1 MRWVTM
7 IRKKSFSSYKVRWNI
22 RNLWTK
28 NSLYQKYRKI
38 ADEHG
43 FIRDFLF
50 LCNRWRIQKK
60 EDGRADEDDTQY
72 AVEQAGLSPP
82 YILYDKLGVSGSK
95 EPVPVQYGCQQGDD
109 ACDGKNPLNDVLALS
124 LIHI

>member
-72 AVEQAGLSPP
+72 TVEQAGLSPP

-95 EPVPVQYGCQQGDD
+95 EPVPVQYGCQQGGD
-109 ACDGKNPLNDVLALS
+109 ARDGKNSLNDVLA
-124 LIHI
+124 HQK

>member
-1 MRWVTM
+1 M
-7 IRKKSFSSYKVRWNI
+7 RWNI

-28 NSLYQKYRKI
+28 NSLYQKYSKI

-50 LCNRWRIQKK
+50 LCDRWRIQKK
-60 EDGRADEDDTQY
+60 EDGRADENDTQY
-72 AVEQAGLSPP
+72 TVEQASLSPP

-109 ACDGKNPLNDVLALS
+109 ACDGKNPLNDVLAHGELK
-124 LIHI
+124 IIY

>member
-1 MRWVTM
+1 MGDYDPEEILFIVQGEMEYTE
-7 IRKKSFSSYKVRWNI
+7 
-22 RNLWTK
+22 
-28 NSLYQKYRKI
+28 SLDEEQSVQKYSKI

-50 LCNRWRIQKK
+50 LCDRWRIQKK
-60 EDGRADEDDTQY
+60 EDGRTDENDTQY
-72 AVEQAGLSPP
+72 TVEQASLSPP

-109 ACDGKNPLNDVLALS
+109 ACDGKNPLNDVLAHGELK
-124 LIHI
+124 IIN

>member
-1 MRWVTM
+1 M
-7 IRKKSFSSYKVRWNI
+7 
-22 RNLWTK
+22 
-28 NSLYQKYRKI
+28 
-38 ADEHG
+38 DEHG
-43 FIRDFLF
+43 FIRDFCF
-50 LCNRWRIQKK
+50 YVAGVAYSEK

-109 ACDGKNPLNDVLALS
+109 ACDGKKS
-124 LIHI
+124 LERCIGS

>member
-1 MRWVTM
+1 M
-7 IRKKSFSSYKVRWNI
+7 
-22 RNLWTK
+22 K

-50 LCNRWRIQKK
+50 LCDRWRIQKK

-72 AVEQAGLSPP
+72 TVEQAGLSPP

-95 EPVPVQYGCQQGDD
+95 EPVPVQYGCQQGGD
-109 ACDGKNPLNDVLALS
+109 ARDGKNSLNDVLA
-124 LIHI
+124 HQK

>member
-1 MRWVTM
+1 M
-7 IRKKSFSSYKVRWNI
+7 RWNI

-43 FIRDFLF
+43 FIRNFLF
-50 LCNRWRIQKK
+50 LCSRWRIQKK

-72 AVEQAGLSPP
+72 TVEQAGLSPP

-95 EPVPVQYGCQQGDD
+95 EPVPVQYGCQQGGD
-109 ACDGKNPLNDVLALS
+109 ARDGKNSLNDVLA
-124 LIHI
+124 HQK